1 METKEKTGKR
11 RPAPTGRK
19 PAAAG
24 RKPAPAGRKPVA
36 SGRKAPVKS
45 SAWKINQMKAS
56 VRAKN
61 GSDRARREAA
71 ARAAKIKSLK
81 QEVQNKPK
89 RRVSRPKA
97 PMQPV
102 VYTQPKVFN
111 RTRLIVQLLTIVV
124 SVFAMV
130 LCLSIFF
137 RVETVTVS
145 GNKAYSAW
153 AVREASGIE
162 DGDYLLTFSKSRACA
177 KIKAG
182 LPYVDTVRIGIKL
195 PNTVNIV
202 IEEIDVVY
210 AIQDQNGIWWLM
222 TSGGRIMEQ
231 TDAVGAADHT
241 KVLGVAVLNPEKDAQ
256 ATAFQPLDQSAQTTE
271 ATQQDP
277 EASTPTPLIVTEQQ
291 KLNAALNIL
300 QALELNEVVGEAAS
314 VDVSDL
320 SRIMLWY
327 GTRYQVNLGDTGNMD
342 YKISCLKYTVSS
354 LSDYDSGEL
363 DISFTTWPD
372 KVTYTPF
379 D

>member
-11 RPAPTGRK
+11 PGAAPGK
-19 PAAAG
+19 KAPAA
-24 RKPAPAGRKPVA
+24 R
-36 SGRKAPVKS
+36 RKAPAKAPAKAAARKAPPKKPLAARGKS
-45 SAWKINQMKAS
+45 
-56 VRAKN
+56 

-71 ARAAKIKSLK
+71 ARAARIKSLK
-81 QEVQNKPK
+81 QGVQNKPK

-102 VYTQPKVFN
+102 IYTQPKVFN
-111 RTRLIVQLLTIVV
+111 RTRLIVQLLSIVAV
-124 SVFAMV
+124 VAAMV

-137 RVETVTVS
+137 RVEVVTVS
-145 GNKAYSAW
+145 GNKAYSSW
-153 AVREASGIE
+153 NVKEASGIE
-162 DGDYLLTFSKSRACA
+162 DGDYLLTFNKSRACA
-177 KIKAG
+177 KIKAA

-210 AIQDQNGIWWLM
+210 AIQDIDGIWWLM

-231 TDAVGAADHT
+231 TDAAGAADHT
-241 KVLGVAVLNPEKDAQ
+241 KVLGVKLNEPEKDAQ
-256 ATAFQPLDQSAQTTE
+256 AAAFQPLNQAPQTTDP
-271 ATQQDP
+271 TNPQD
-277 EASTPTPLIVTEQQ
+277 ETSAPTPLIVTEQQ

-320 SRIMLWY
+320 SRIILWY

-342 YKISCLKYTVSS
+342 YKIACLKYTVSS

-379 D
+379 E

>member
-1 METKEKTGKR
+1 METKEKTGKGR
-11 RPAPTGRK
+11 SAAPGKKAPAFGRK
-19 PAAAG
+19 TAA
-24 RKPAPAGRKPVA
+24 
-36 SGRKAPVKS
+36 
-45 SAWKINQMKAS
+45 KAS
-56 VRAKN
+56 ARKVPARSKT

-81 QEVQNKPK
+81 KEVQNKPK
-89 RRVSRPKA
+89 RRVSRPRR
-97 PMQPV
+97 PLQPV

-111 RTRLIVQLLTIVV
+111 RTRLIVQLLSIVAV
-124 SVFAMV
+124 VMAMV

-137 RVETVTVS
+137 RVEAVTVS

-153 AVREASGIE
+153 AVREASGIQ

-210 AIQDQNGIWWLM
+210 AIQDQNGVWWLM
-222 TSGGRIMEQ
+222 TSEGRIMEQ
-231 TDAVGAADHT
+231 TDGLGSANHT
-241 KVLGVAVLNPEKDAQ
+241 RVLGVQLNNPEKDAQ
-256 ATAFQPLDQSAQTTE
+256 AAAFQPLMQNSQGSNPTAPQNE
-271 ATQQDP
+271 ATGP
-277 EASTPTPLIVTEQQ
+277 AVVIVTEQQ
-291 KLNAALNIL
+291 KLNAALDIL

-320 SRIMLWY
+320 TRIELWY
-327 GTRYQVNLGDTGNMD
+327 GTRYKVNLGDTGNMD
-342 YKISCLKYTVSS
+342 YKIACLKYTVSS

-379 D
+379 A